1 MSFFSMYRREI
12 AAERERIA
20 RAAQVVET
28 SAGSIQYATLGE
40 GIPLLAIHGAG
51 GGFDQGLDIAGSI
64 AGAGYRVIAPS
75 RFGYLGTPL
84 PADASAPAQA
94 RAHASLL
101 DALGI
106 HETNVVGASAGAPSA
121 MQFAI
126 EFPERTKHL
135 ILMVPA
141 AYAPRTGGAPSVT
154 PPSGLTF
161 LFDTALR
168 SDFLF
173 WALLR
178 GAPKLATRAILATP
192 PEVVAAA
199 SLPEKARVAKM
210 MRHILPVSPR
220 RLGLL
225 NDAAVTRAIP
235 RYPLERIAS
244 PTLVL
249 SAKDD
254 GYGTWDCARYTAE
267 NIPNARFLGFESG
280 GHLLVG
286 HQDELRAEIL
296 AFLDPFCRILPPPFD
311 NPLKARQSQP
321 IEGGL
326 GNE

>member
-1 MSFFSMYRREI
+1 
-12 AAERERIA
+12 
-20 RAAQVVET
+20 
-28 SAGSIQYATLGE
+28 
-40 GIPLLAIHGAG
+40 
-51 GGFDQGLDIAGSI
+51 
-64 AGAGYRVIAPS
+64 
-75 RFGYLGTPL
+75 
-84 PADASAPAQA
+84 
-94 RAHASLL
+94 
-101 DALGI
+101 
-106 HETNVVGASAGAPSA
+106 
-121 MQFAI
+121 
-126 EFPERTKHL
+126 
-135 ILMVPA
+135 
-141 AYAPRTGGAPSVT
+141 APRTGGAPSVT

-199 SLPEKARVAKM
+199 SLPEQARVAEM

-321 IEGGL
+321 IEGGP